1 MNKFFSIFVA
11 LFLALG
17 AHAEVRLSRIFS
29 DNMVLQQQS
38 KVALWG
44 WAKAGSVVK
53 ITPSWDGKLV
63 ETKAGADG
71 KWKAFVATPKASK
84 AAYQITFSDG
94 KPVTLKN
101 VLIGEVWLCSG
112 QSNMEM
118 PMKGFKGNPILNG
131 NMDILKSKNPM
142 LRLIT
147 VKRNGQLAP
156 VDTIS
161 GTWQEAAPETVKE
174 FSATGYYFG
183 KLLNEMLDTPVG
195 LILCS
200 WGGSTIEAWMNREML
215 KDFPETKFAKQGDT
229 IKAPNRT
236 PLMLFNGMLN
246 PIIGYGIKGCI
257 WYQGESNY
265 ENPDQYP
272 ALMKTMV
279 SNWRQLWGEGDFPFY
294 YCQIAPYNY
303 ASISPKEKWGGKFN
317 SAYLR
322 EAQFKAQKLIPN
334 SGMVSLM
341 DIGEEF
347 CIHPMRKNVGGE
359 RLALM
364 ALAKTYGQ
372 KGFAYESPVLKDM
385 TIDKDGKAIL
395 NFENAPLWLT
405 SFGKELKTFEIAGED
420 KVFHPAQ
427 AQVKRAIVEVSSPD
441 VPKPVAVRYAFKDFV
456 VGDLFS
462 NEGLP
467 VSSFRTDNW

>member
-1 MNKFFSIFVA
+1 MKKIVSISVCLVMA
-11 LFLALG
+11 LMV
-17 AHAEVRLSRIFS
+17 HAEVRLSHIFS

-38 KVALWG
+38 DVAVWG
-44 WAKAGSVVK
+44 VANAGTSVQIAPSWTKKLYLAKADAS
-53 ITPSWDGKLV
+53 
-63 ETKAGADG
+63 G
-71 KWKAFVATPKASK
+71 KWKAFISTPQASK
-84 AAYQITFSDG
+84 TPYQILFSDG
-94 KPVTLKN
+94 KPTTLKN
-101 VLIGEVWLCSG
+101 ILIGEVWLCSG

-118 PMKGFKGNPILNG
+118 PMEGFKGNPILNG

-142 LRLIT
+142 LRLVT
-147 VKRNGQLAP
+147 VKRNGQLSP
-156 VDTIS
+156 VDTIAGS
-161 GTWQEAAPETVKE
+161 WAEATPETVKK

-183 KLLNEMLDTPVG
+183 KLLNQMLDVPVG

-200 WGGSTIEAWMNREML
+200 WGGSSIEAWMSKEML

-236 PLMLFNGMLN
+236 PLMLFNGMLH

-272 ALMKTMV
+272 ALMQTLV
-279 SNWRQLWGEGDFPFY
+279 SSWRKLWNQGDFPFY

-303 ASISPKEKWGGKFN
+303 ASIAPKEKWGGKFN
-317 SAYLR
+317 SAYQR
-322 EAQFKAQKLIPN
+322 EAQLKAQKLIPN

-347 CIHPMRKNVGGE
+347 CIHPMRKDVGGE

-372 KGFAYESPVLKDM
+372 KGFAYESPILKEM
-385 TIDKDGKAIL
+385 TVDKDGKAIL
-395 NFENAPLWLT
+395 VFENAPLWLT

-420 KVFHPAQ
+420 KVFHPAK
-427 AQVKRAIVEVSSPD
+427 AVINRAKVEVSSPD